1 MTGFIFG
8 IAVGV
13 ALDQANTRG
22 WLKIAVYWT
31 AAQVV
36 AGYKALRGKP

>member
-1 MTGFIFG
+1 MIAFVFG
-8 IAVGV
+8 IAAGV

-36 AGYKALRGKP
+36 AGVKALRGKS